1 MQGFCIVCEK
11 FMVKKSSRQ
20 QKILGLIQA
29 KPIGTQQELR
39 ALLERTGVAATQSSV
54 SRDLEE
60 LGIVKHHGHYTVPRL
75 QSTAVRG
82 LLSLDRAGDNLIV
95 ARTEPGLASA
105 AAVTIDGAAIAEIV
119 GTLAGEDTIFIAVAD
134 AKSQRTAMKR
144 VWELF
149 S

>member
-1 MQGFCIVCEK
+1 MHLCIVYATAMNK
-11 FMVKKSSRQ
+11 RDRQ
-20 QKILGLIQA
+20 QKILTLIKA
-29 KPIGTQQELR
+29 KPIGTQEDLR
-39 ALLERTGVAATQSSV
+39 ALLERTGVTATQSSV

-75 QSTAVRG
+75 QSTPVRG

-119 GTLAGEDTIFIAVAD
+119 GTLAGED
-134 AKSQRTAMKR
+134 
-144 VWELF
+144 
-149 S
+149 

>member
-1 MQGFCIVCEK
+1 
-11 FMVKKSSRQ
+11 MVNKSSRQ

-75 QSTAVRG
+75 QSTPVRG

-105 AAVTIDGAAIAEIV
+105 AAVTIDGAAINEIV
-119 GTLAGEDTIFIAVAD
+119 GTLAGEDTIFIAVPD
-134 AKSQRTAMKR
+134 AKAQRTAMKK
-144 VWELF
+144 VWDLF

>member
-1 MQGFCIVCEK
+1 MN
-11 FMVKKSSRQ
+11 KSSRQ

-75 QSTAVRG
+75 QSTPVRG

-105 AAVTIDGAAIAEIV
+105 AAVTIDGAAVAEIV
-119 GTLAGEDTIFIAVAD
+119 GTLAGEDTIFIAVPDTKA
-134 AKSQRTAMKR
+134 QRTAMKK